1 MRQLIFFIL
10 GLLALGSAIAEH
22 EVDHR
27 YLVQGYVLDANEVA
41 IPDLDVQVSGDGA
54 VLARGKTD
62 GAGFYSLHLHLHN
75 EDNRRRLSLR
85 AGPNLAEIRVSFDP
99 GDLSTPRVHDASFV
113 GGKLVED
120 DLGRWRIPPLFYVAA
135 GLFALFAVL
144 VMLERRRRQK
154 LRKKHLKHAAQS
166 APAGQRKKRRK
177 KR

>member
-1 MRQLIFFIL
+1 MRYLIIFVL
-10 GLLALGSAIAEH
+10 GLLGPGNATAEH

-27 YLVQGYVLDANEVA
+27 YLIQGYVLDASEKA
-41 IPDLDVQVSGDGA
+41 IPDLDVRVSGGGTVFA
-54 VLARGKTD
+54 QGKTD
-62 GAGFYSLHLHLHN
+62 RSGYYSLHLHLHN

-120 DLGRWRIPPLFYVAA
+120 DLGRWRIPPLLYVAA

-154 LRKKHLKHAAQS
+154 LRNKHLKHAAQS